1 MVKYQ
6 VFICFVFFCL
16 LYFLERIHDTEHYFP
31 MFLITRLSMKL
42 YFVKIIVRFFVFF
55 VKNENLTGRHCVRK
69 CRFRLKKKKSIVKDN
84 RDVFFWAQKCTKI
97 FRWWEK
103 KNCNPGYL
111 RCFPFSENLD
121 TIPLWCASGF
131 KCEKKAIRLCD
142 EEIS

>member
-1 MVKYQ
+1 M
-6 VFICFVFFCL
+6 FALLCFL
-16 LYFLERIHDTEHYFP
+16 LFALFSMKGTWHWALFSGP
-31 MFLITRLSMKL
+31 MFLIPNIFLCKKL
-42 YFVKIIVRFFVFF
+42 YFVKRLLSDFCFLCQ
-55 VKNENLTGRHCVRK
+55 KWKLTRRHCVRK

-131 KCEKKAIRLCD
+131 KSEKKAIRLCD